1 MRRMLHQASVFLL
14 LLILAFLTGVA
25 APRKEFLT
33 DKEIEKIQDT
43 QAVDGRVKIYLEAA
57 ELRLKTAEDRLVGK
71 ESVAGDPLEFSTPE
85 DMLEGYL
92 SIIKSVMM
100 NLDEAAEKPGPNQA
114 LVGKGLRA
122 LKSATEKAAVQ
133 LPILKKIAEE
143 KRKEELWNL
152 VNDAIEI
159 TDAANEGAKYGLTK
173 HPAPPEKGEKKK

>member
-1 MRRMLHQASVFLL
+1 MHRILYRGSVLL
-14 LLILAFLTGVA
+14 LVQILAVLGGGA
-25 APRKEFLT
+25 APRREYLT
-33 DKEIEKIQDT
+33 DKEIEQIQDT

-57 ELRLKTAEDRLVGK
+57 ALRLKTAEDRLVGK
-71 ESVAGDPLEFSTPE
+71 EPVAGDPLEFFTPE

-114 LVGKGLRA
+114 LVGKGLKT
-122 LKSATEKAAVQ
+122 LKSTTEKAAVQ

-159 TDAANEGAKYGLTK
+159 TDAANEGAKYGLIK
-173 HPAPPEKGEKKK
+173 HPAPEEKEKKKK